1 MVQTRHSAGASN
13 EDSPEAIL
21 LTSRR
26 SRKAGHRQRTERVVI
41 VSESEEDEMPITRSR
56 RRPAPRQEDLDSSA
70 SLESCSSPPRLRHS
84 RDRKERHQRVE
95 NEMLE
100 DMDEEPRVRST
111 RRTRQSPGYDT
122 HSPGMVNGD
131 DGSGIRRST
140 RQRRGIYSSLSDSLI
155 SSHLLTGG
163 LDLPSGKQSSGK
175 RHPRSEI
182 EQLKSSFPE
191 DDKLDMYTRVK
202 RERKHVERDMY
213 GMPVKADDDD
223 SEEDSES
230 EEEAEET
237 EEDTSSDED
246 EEEEEEEEEEAR
258 PYSLRKKRP
267 ITQRFEVPMD
277 EPVRRKRQAVD
288 MFDSPVKRRSNKL
301 HRSPHSP
308 YQRRRRRHTFHRS
321 SSTSSSGSDDEE
333 KFERRKAKSM
343 ARARI
348 RCLPMNMLPD
358 DVASGVIRD
367 RTKIGSSLADVDPM
381 NIDRSVTFDSVG
393 GLGKHIQSLK
403 EMVIFPLLYPEVFQ
417 RFNITPPRGCLFY
430 GPPGTGKTLVARAL
444 ANECSQGDKRVA
456 FFMRKGADC
465 LSKWVGESERQ
476 LRLLFDQAY
485 TMRPSIIFFDEIDG
499 LAPVRSSRQDQI
511 HSSIVST
518 LLALMDGLDSRG
530 EIVVIGATNR
540 IDSIDPA
547 LRRPGRFDREFLFG
561 LPDQEAR
568 HSILRIHTKE
578 WTPRL
583 SDAFL
588 SEAAEKCVGYCGAD
602 LKSLCTEAALFALRR
617 RYPQIYS
624 SKEKLQLD
632 VSSINVSAKDFHQ
645 AMQNITP
652 ASQRSVV
659 SPGHALSGT
668 IQVLLQ
674 SMLDSMLGLLQR
686 SFPPA
691 LAQAASSSAAGGTDD
706 GDPVAE
712 ILNNDSYSDDEGPC
726 IFDTPQNR
734 RRRKQDDSGRFLNF
748 ALSACHRAATHRPRL
763 LITGQPGMG
772 QTAHLAP
779 AVVHHLESLPV
790 YTMDLPALYAVSVKT
805 PEESCAQIFRE
816 ARRTSPSVIYAPHI
830 DQWWDIVG
838 DTLRATF
845 LTLLSDVPPTAPVLL
860 LATSEVP
867 HMGLPEQVQ
876 DLFQAESG
884 ELYVVEPPGN
894 DERRTYLQQLLLE
907 QATTPPPRKKQ
918 AVSRMLEPLPVAPP
932 PEPRQLSQKELQAI
946 HQFEESIFRE
956 LRLFLRDVLTRLA
969 QDKRFKIFCNPVN
982 IEEVPD
988 YLEVIKTPMDLST
1001 MMTKIDKHCYENT
1014 SEFMTDLNLVCSNAL
1029 EYNPDTNPEDKA
1041 IRHRACALRD
1051 MAHVIVTSELD
1062 PEFEKTCEEI
1072 KESRARRGNNPLTT
1086 APAYVH
1092 TLPKAVSS
1100 STPNVSQ
1107 STSGTTN
1114 YAARRTLGMETPGTA
1129 AAARKKRKRKSAWAR
1144 GSIASSKKKRKINH
1158 DEDKEGEDAGNED
1171 SNDTVIT
1178 PTPNGDVQNGDDQ
1191 TEEDRDSDK
1200 ESIRSGP
1207 SLASHDVNHQDDNE
1221 DSQNSSMLSLEST
1234 EVEMDQSQ
1242 PSDAINQSQPS
1253 DTHDQSQPSDTHDQP
1268 PALLGEADQSEPLT
1282 VEQGQSTT
1290 SAIEA
1295 NQSKPTS
1302 DEPPTLEPECS
1313 VSLQDGEE
1321 ENDEKEEDEKDFI
1334 VTPRV
1339 TRSQTSSL
1347 PVQKVEKVLQVLE
1360 EPTPDFVVDKEGL
1373 GALLEE
1379 TVQLT
1384 GGYSVERLERLYSVI
1399 ARCIYQYRK
1408 VYDRTQLLQD
1418 LKMEVQRFCGVPV
1431 TKCT

>member
-21 LTSRR
+21 VTSRR
-26 SRKAGHRQRTERVVI
+26 SRKAVHRQRSERVVI

-56 RRPAPRQEDLDSSA
+56 RRPALRQQDLDSSA
-70 SLESCSSPPRLRHS
+70 SQESSSSPPRPRRS
-84 RDRKERHQRVE
+84 RDRNQRHQRVE

-100 DMDEEPRVRST
+100 DMDEEPRRCCT
-111 RRTRQSPGYDT
+111 RRTRQSPGYDA
-122 HSPGMVNGD
+122 HGSGMVNGD
-131 DGSGIRRST
+131 SGSAIRRST

-175 RHPRSEI
+175 RHPRSEL

-191 DDKLDMYTRVK
+191 VQLDDKLDMYTRVK

-213 GMPVKADDDD
+213 GMPVKADDED

-237 EEDTSSDED
+237 EDTSDED
-246 EEEEEEEEEEAR
+246 EEEEEEEEEAR

-288 MFDSPVKRRSNKL
+288 MFGSPVKRRSDKHL
-301 HRSPHSP
+301 RSPHSP

-321 SSTSSSGSDDEE
+321 SSTSSSGSDDEQ

-568 HSILRIHTKE
+568 HSILRINTKE

-659 SPGHALSGT
+659 SPGHALGGT
-668 IQVLLQ
+668 IQMLLQ
-674 SMLDSMLGLLQR
+674 GMLDSILGLLQR

-691 LAQAASSSAAGGTDD
+691 LAQAASSSAAAGTDD

-712 ILNNDSYSDDEGPC
+712 ILDNDSYSDDEGPC

-763 LITGQPGMG
+763 LITGEPDMG

-845 LTLLSDVPPTAPVLL
+845 LTLLSDLPPTAPVLL

-867 HMGLPEQVQ
+867 HTGLPGQVQ

-884 ELYVVEPPGN
+884 ELYVVEPPGD
-894 DERRTYLQQLLLE
+894 DERRAYLHQLLLE
-907 QATTPPPRKKQ
+907 QATTPPPKRKQ

-988 YLEVIKTPMDLST
+988 YMEVIKTPMDLST
-1001 MMTKIDKHCYENT
+1001 MMTKIDKHCYQNT

-1041 IRHRACALRD
+1041 IRHRACTLRD
-1051 MAHVIVTSELD
+1051 MAHVIITSELD

-1092 TLPKAVSS
+1092 TMPKALSS

-1114 YAARRTLGMETPGTA
+1114 YAARRTLGMDTPGTA
-1129 AAARKKRKRKSAWAR
+1129 SAVRKKRKRKSAWAR
-1144 GSIASSKKKRKINH
+1144 GSITSSKKKRKTNN
-1158 DEDKEGEDAGNED
+1158 DEDKEAEDAGNED
-1171 SNDTVIT
+1171 SNDTIIT
-1178 PTPNGDVQNGDDQ
+1178 PTPNGDVQSQDDQ

-1207 SLASHDVNHQDDNE
+1207 SLVSHNVNHQDDHE
-1221 DSQNSSMLSLEST
+1221 DSQNSSMLSMEST

-1253 DTHDQSQPSDTHDQP
+1253 DTPDQP
-1268 PALLGEADQSEPLT
+1268 PALLGEADQSEPPT
-1282 VEQGQSTT
+1282 VEHDQPTT

-1295 NQSKPTS
+1295 NQSKSTS
-1302 DEPPTLEPECS
+1302 DEPPTLEPEGTIS
-1313 VSLQDGEE
+1313 PPDGQEE
-1321 ENDEKEEDEKDFI
+1321 DDDNDEDDAKDQDEKDFI

-1373 GALLEE
+1373 EALLEE
-1379 TVQLT
+1379 TVRLT
-1384 GGYSVERLERLYSVI
+1384 GGYSVERLERLYSVM

-1418 LKMEVQRFCGVPV
+1418 LKMEVRRFCCVAV
-1431 TKCT
+1431 EKCT

>member
-26 SRKAGHRQRTERVVI
+26 SRKAVRRQRTERVVI

-56 RRPAPRQEDLDSSA
+56 RRPPPRQEDLDSSA

-246 EEEEEEEEEEAR
+246 EEEEEEEEEETR

-674 SMLDSMLGLLQR
+674 GMLDSMLGLLQR

-867 HMGLPEQVQ
+867 HTGLPEQVQ

-894 DERRTYLQQLLLE
+894 DERRAYLQQLLLE

-1144 GSIASSKKKRKINH
+1144 GSITSSKKKRKINH

-1290 SAIEA
+1290 TAIEA

-1321 ENDEKEEDEKDFI
+1321 ENDEKDEDEKDFI

-1384 GGYSVERLERLYSVI
+1384 DGYSVERLERLYSVI

>member
-26 SRKAGHRQRTERVVI
+26 SRRAVHRQRKERVVI
-41 VSESEEDEMPITRSR
+41 VSESEEEDDMPVTRSR
-56 RRPAPRQEDLDSSA
+56 RRPPQDLDSSA
-70 SLESCSSPPRLRHS
+70 SQESSSSPPRPRRS
-84 RDRKERHQRVE
+84 RGRNERHQQVE
-95 NEMLE
+95 NDMLE
-100 DMDEEPRVRST
+100 DMDEEPRCHST
-111 RRTRQSPGYDT
+111 RRTHQSPGYDDHT
-122 HSPGMVNGD
+122 PGMVNGD
-131 DGSGIRRST
+131 VGSGIRRST
-140 RQRRGIYSSLSDSLI
+140 RQRRGIYSTLNDSLI

-163 LDLPSGKQSSGK
+163 LDLPSGKQSSSR
-175 RHPRSEI
+175 RHQRSEL

-191 DDKLDMYTRVK
+191 VQLDDKLDMYTRVK

-213 GMPVKADDDD
+213 GMPVKADDD

-258 PYSLRKKRP
+258 TSYSLRKHKP
-267 ITQRFEVPMD
+267 ITQRFEVPME
-277 EPVRRKRQAVD
+277 EPVRRKRQTVD
-288 MFDSPVKRRSNKL
+288 MFDSPVKRRRDKHL
-301 HRSPHSP
+301 RSPHSP
-308 YQRRRRRHTFHRS
+308 YQRRRRRTFHRS

-343 ARARI
+343 ARARM

-358 DVASGVIRD
+358 DVAGGVIRD
-367 RTKIGSSLADVDPM
+367 RSKIGSSLADVDPM

-659 SPGHALSGT
+659 SPGHALGGT
-668 IQVLLQ
+668 IQMLLQ
-674 SMLDSMLGLLQR
+674 GMLDSILGLLQK

-691 LAQAASSSAAGGTDD
+691 LAQAAANPTTGGTD

-712 ILNNDSYSDDEGPC
+712 ILENDSYSDDEGPC

-748 ALSACHRAATHRPRL
+748 ALSACQRAATHRPRL
-763 LITGQPGMG
+763 LITGQPDMG

-845 LTLLSDVPPTAPVLL
+845 LTLLSDLPPTAPVLL

-867 HMGLPEQVQ
+867 HTGLPEQVQ
-876 DLFQAESG
+876 DLFQTESG
-884 ELYVVEPPGN
+884 ELYVVEPPGE
-894 DERRTYLQQLLLE
+894 DERRAYLQQLLLE
-907 QATTPPPRKKQ
+907 QATTPPPKRKQ
-918 AVSRMLEPLPVAPP
+918 TVSRMLEPLPVAPP

-1041 IRHRACALRD
+1041 IRHRACTLRD
-1051 MAHVIVTSELD
+1051 MAHVIITSELD

-1092 TLPKAVSS
+1092 TLPKAVSLA
-1100 STPNVSQ
+1100 TPNVSQ

-1114 YAARRTLGMETPGTA
+1114 YAARRTLGLETPGTGSA
-1129 AAARKKRKRKSAWAR
+1129 SRGKKRKRRMKSAWAR
-1144 GSIASSKKKRKINH
+1144 GSIPSWKKKRKLNN
-1158 DEDKEGEDAGNED
+1158 DEDKEAEDAGNED

-1178 PTPNGDVQNGDDQ
+1178 PTPNGDVQSQDDQ
-1191 TEEDRDSDK
+1191 TEEDGDSDK
-1200 ESIRSGP
+1200 ESMRSGP
-1207 SLASHDVNHQDDNE
+1207 VNVPASPRDDHE

-1234 EVEMDQSQ
+1234 TEVEMDQSQ
-1242 PSDAINQSQPS
+1242 PSDAV
-1253 DTHDQSQPSDTHDQP
+1253 DQSQPSEESDQP

-1282 VEQGQSTT
+1282 VDQSNT

-1295 NQSKPTS
+1295 NQSNPTS
-1302 DEPPTLEPECS
+1302 DEPPTLEPEGS
-1313 VSLQDGEE
+1313 VSPQDGEE
-1321 ENDEKEEDEKDFI
+1321 ETDDKDEDEKDFV

-1373 GALLEE
+1373 EALLEE

-1384 GGYSVERLERLYSVI
+1384 GGYSVERLERLHSVM

-1418 LKMEVQRFCGVPV
+1418 LNGEVHRFCGVPV
-1431 TKCT
+1431 RKCT